1 MTRIAQPPQPRP
13 RVEQRRIDRTFKGA
27 VADLFPTRQPL
38 EIEIGAGKGR
48 FLLHRAE
55 AHHDRNFFGID
66 YRWRFLKEGV
76 VRAEQRRL
84 TNLVFM
90 KTEAEEI
97 VPHLVPPSSVEVFH
111 IYFPDPWHK
120 RKHHKR
126 RLLTP
131 EFFKLLHASLT
142 PGGLLELATDNFD
155 YMIAFR
161 AALVEAGD
169 TLWSGMRESRNARI
183 LDPGVQTHFEAKYAR
198 QGRDLYYMELR
209 K

>member
-1 MTRIAQPPQPRP
+1 MGRTFTARRVRID
-13 RVEQRRIDRTFKGA
+13 QRRIDRSHEGTIAG
-27 VADLFPTRQPL
+27 LFPTRQPL

-55 AHHDRNFFGID
+55 AHRDRNFFGID

-76 VRAEQRRL
+76 LRAEQRGL
-84 TNLVFM
+84 SNLIFL

-97 VPHLVPPSSVEVFH
+97 IPHLVPPASVEVFH

-131 EFFKLLHASLT
+131 EFFKLLHASLV
-142 PGGLLELATDNFD
+142 PGVLLELATDNFD
-155 YMIAFR
+155 YMIAFK

-169 TLWSGMRESRNARI
+169 TLWSNVRESRNERI

-198 QGRDLYYMELR
+198 QGRDIYYMELTR
-209 K
+209 